1 MADERRRRKRGRPR
15 ARAALRQGL
24 AALHPAARPQS
35 PMPGSRALAEILQ
48 VRLLLEPPMAEMA
61 ARRAGP
67 ADLAELR
74 MLLLCQ
80 RRDIAAGG
88 TGRDADSAF
97 HACLARVAGNALLL
111 GLVEGL
117 AGRLAQTREAYLQRN
132 ETNRMAS
139 LVAHEAVLAAVEQ
152 GDARAARRAMRA
164 HLAHMEPQF
173 LAPELAASWPE
184 PDPDP
189 ATRKIFNI
197 LD

>member
-1 MADERRRRKRGRPR
+1 MADERRRRKRGSPQ
-15 ARAALRQGL
+15 ARASLRQGL
-24 AALHPAARPQS
+24 AGLSAAVRPQD
-35 PMPGSRALAEILQ
+35 PMPGSRTLAEILQ

-80 RRDIAAGG
+80 RREVATGG

-97 HACLARVAGNALLL
+97 HACLARVAGNSLLL

-117 AGRLAQTREAYLQRN
+117 AGR
-132 ETNRMAS
+132 
-139 LVAHEAVLAAVEQ
+139 
-152 GDARAARRAMRA
+152 
-164 HLAHMEPQF
+164 LAHMEPQF

-189 ATRKIFNI
+189 VTKKLFNI